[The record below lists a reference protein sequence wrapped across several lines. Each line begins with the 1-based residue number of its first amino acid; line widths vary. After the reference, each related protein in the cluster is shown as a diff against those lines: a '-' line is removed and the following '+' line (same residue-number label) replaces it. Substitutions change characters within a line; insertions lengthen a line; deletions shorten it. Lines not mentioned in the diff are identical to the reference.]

1 MVNSTL
7 KEVTNPVA
15 GQDGDHAGGT
25 DWNQMSQTV
34 KGSHA
39 TERIQSTS
47 IQQINWITKSAVSQT
62 LGTTEEF
69 ILADATSNN
78 VAITLPTTASALQ
91 THFCI
96 KRIDSSTS
104 TLVTIST
111 TSAQTIDGLSS
122 YILYNRGQTVDLISD
137 GSNWRIKVPDAVGF
151 HQYRGKGGTLN
162 RFYSSELVVN
172 TASTTST
179 VVAGTMYAFPVI
191 FAKTTTIS
199 TVQVN
204 VTTLG
209 SGSSVYAA
217 LYADNGNL
225 YPSALVADFGSVSS
239 ATTGIK
245 SFSSNLPVTVQAG
258 LYWLAFNCSA
268 TAPVVSGWV
277 VAQMFP
283 ILGTTSALTAALGVG
298 WSVSQAA
305 GAFPNPFTGSGTVII
320 AVPCPAIFFQTSG

>member
-7 KEVTNPVA
+7 KEVTNPVD
-15 GQDGDHAGGT
+15 GQDGDHSGGT
-25 DWNQMSQTV
+25 DWNQMSQTL
-34 KGSHA
+34 KGTHA

-78 VAITLPTTASALQ
+78 VAITLPTAVSALQ

-96 KRIDSSTS
+96 KRIDVNTS

-111 TSAQTIDGLSS
+111 TSAQTIDGLSN
-122 YILYNRGQTVDLISD
+122 YTLYNRGQVVDLISD
-137 GSNWRIKVPDAVGF
+137 GSNWRLKVPDSSSF
-151 HQYRGKGGTLN
+151 HLYRGKGGTLN
-162 RFYSSELVVN
+162 RFYTNELLVN

-179 VVAGTMYAFPVI
+179 VVANTMLAFPVI
-191 FAKTTTIS
+191 FSKTTTIS
-199 TVQVN
+199 TVQIN

-225 YPSALVADFGSVSS
+225 YPNTLVADFGSASS
-239 ATTGIK
+239 ATIGVK
-245 SFSSNLPVTVQAG
+245 SLTANLPVTVQAG

-268 TAPVVSGWV
+268 TAPVVSGFAV
-277 VAQMFP
+277 GQLYP
-283 ILGTTSALTAALGVG
+283 ILGTTSALTVAFGVG
-298 WSVSQAA
+298 WTVAQTA
-305 GAFPNPFTGSGTVII
+305 GAFPSTFTGSGTVII
-320 AVPCPAIFFQTSG
+320 AAPCPAVFFQVSG